1 MLRQENGIFLNSG
14 DPPDDVED
22 DPTLAGISDSQIT
35 STSSTLNITSGG
47 TAELEVNTK
56 VEVKTN
62 ALKLNSSGMEAD
74 SGGLDVTNIPG
85 ADLSLGIGVLK
96 YTPATNV
103 LQYST
108 TAAASGATFTLTLVH
123 SGFSGINAIY
133 VKEDNNAGADLIS
146 PNPTLFSP
154 RLEDSSTSIG
164 TITSS
169 STTIAIAANAN
180 SGDSSY
186 GWSGSSTITFD
197 SFSGFYRVFTGFTD
211 GSYTLTVTAV
221 DDD

>member
-1 MLRQENGIFLNSG
+1 MLRQENGVFLNAI

-22 DPTLAGISDSQIT
+22 DPTLSDISDSQIT

-47 TAELEVNTK
+47 GAELEINTK

-74 SGGLDVTNIPG
+74 SGGLDITNIPG
-85 ADLSLGIGVLK
+85 ADLTLGIGVLK

-103 LQYST
+103 IQYST

-133 VKEDNNAGADLIS
+133 IKEDSSTGADLLS
-146 PNPTLFSP
+146 PNPKTFSP
-154 RLEDSSTSIG
+154 RLEDTSASIG

-169 STTIAIAANAN
+169 STTIAVSANAN
-180 SGDSSY
+180 AGDSSY
-186 GWSGSSTITFD
+186 SWSGPSTPSFVQFSS
-197 SFSGFYRVFTGFTD
+197 FYRVFSGFTD